1 MDVLTQMGGAGHDAA
16 VIEQTQQELL
26 CQFDARSSSSS
37 SRDVERAMTY
47 G

>member
-26 CQFDARSSSSS
+26 CQFDAHSSSS

-47 G
+47 A